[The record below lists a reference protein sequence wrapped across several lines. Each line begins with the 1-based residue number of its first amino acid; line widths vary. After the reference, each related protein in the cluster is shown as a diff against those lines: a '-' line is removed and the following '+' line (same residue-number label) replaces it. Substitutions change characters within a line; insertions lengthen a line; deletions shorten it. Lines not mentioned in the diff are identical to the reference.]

1 MGLETRAHMERAEKA
16 APDCRQIDLTG
27 RAARLGGTEV
37 IAMQRLNRR
46 LGSLPR
52 AVVVSSPT

>member
-1 MGLETRAHMERAEKA
+1 MERAEKA